1 MYTSLLAGPDRLELG
16 DGRQMRL
23 LSAIEVL
30 EARREAEG
38 LAQGA
43 RERALCSNACLL
55 ARVLIRNEQRL
66 FPDGA
71 AVLENL
77 TAEEIG
83 TLAGQWAQFNR
94 QVNPGP
100 DSRTDQVDELKKVW
114 STPGGSGCTG
124 ACCDPFQ
131 PCPRR
136 IASER

>member
-1 MYTSLLAGPDRLELG
+1 MYVSLLAGPDRLELE

-30 EARREAEG
+30 EARREAEE
-38 LAQGA
+38 LARGE

-55 ARVLIRNEQRL
+55 ARVLTEGERRV
-66 FPDGA
+66 FSDGT
-71 AVLENL
+71 AVLESL
-77 TAEEIG
+77 TAEEID
-83 TLAGQWAQFNR
+83 TLAGRWARFNR

-100 DSRTDQVDELKKVW
+100 DADGERVDELKKVW
-114 STPGGSGCTG
+114 STHGGSGCTG

-136 IASER
+136 IVSER